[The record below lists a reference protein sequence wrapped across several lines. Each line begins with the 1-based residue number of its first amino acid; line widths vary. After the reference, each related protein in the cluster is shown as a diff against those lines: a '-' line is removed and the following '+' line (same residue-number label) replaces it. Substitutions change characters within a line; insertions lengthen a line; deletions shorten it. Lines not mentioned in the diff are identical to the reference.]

1 MSLRWEW
8 STWIVDVV
16 PDATTASRLPNNP
29 FRSLPFG
36 GD

>member
-1 MSLRWEW
+1 V
-8 STWIVDVV
+8 VDVDPEPV
-16 PDATTASRLPNNP
+16 LNITPASRLPNNP

>member
-1 MSLRWEW
+1 MWMS
-8 STWIVDVV
+8 DVV
-16 PDATTASRLPNNP
+16 LDPTPASRLPNNP

>member
-1 MSLRWEW
+1 M
-8 STWIVDVV
+8 IDVV
-16 PDATTASRLPNNP
+16 LDPTPASRLPNNP